1 MLSETTLANRLFQVA
16 CPLRGC
22 ETFLLH
28 NLPHRQ
34 AKIPERKEEDAKKK
48 VPECGGKG
56 KLGAGRRNE
65 SRDGVQGQLRASERG
80 KTVIDFYLHLIS

>member
-34 AKIPERKEEDAKKK
+34 AKIPERKEEEAKKK
-48 VPECGGKG
+48 VPKG
-56 KLGAGRRNE
+56 KE
-65 SRDGVQGQLRASERG
+65 SWGQVDGTNRVTGCKGQLRASERG